1 MWESERR
8 KLGIDD
14 VLDVAKQS
22 NFQFGSKKNSEMFG
36 WWWMHYDSMIYLQT
50 WKHSGQGYYFPSG
63 VSQIIYPS
71 SFQLT
76 DTLLWEM
83 AHE

>member
-1 MWESERR
+1 MGEVTAGRWWESERR

-36 WWWMHYDSMIYLQT
+36 
-50 WKHSGQGYYFPSG
+50 
-63 VSQIIYPS
+63 
-71 SFQLT
+71 
-76 DTLLWEM
+76 
-83 AHE
+83 